1 MRAPVTHISLQDR
14 IQQVDPAKVRGLA
27 ESMTEIGLLHP
38 IVVNRT
44 TVSRQGVLEPGYVLI
59 SGAHRLEAA
68 KSLGWTEIDVTLS
81 DLSGWHA
88 ILAECDE
95 NLCGSHLTPSAR
107 ALFTRKRK
115 EAYEALHPETAYDAR
130 PGRGG
135 KCRQIGDNSA
145 PAERFTADTAA
156 RTGQS
161 ERVVQRD
168 AERGEKIAPEVLQ
181 EIQGT
186 DLDKGVVLD
195 RLAKQPSAEAQ
206 LAAIR
211 REQDAAEAHRRNRQS
226 DRNIALSEAASFA
239 DWLMARTDLNELP
252 QIISWLEG
260 CKPRD
265 VIAALRREAA

>member
-44 TVSRQGVLEPGYVLI
+44 TISRQGVLEPGYVLI

-115 EAYEALHPETAYDAR
+115 EAYEALHPETRHGATGN
-130 PGRGG
+130 GR
-135 KCRQIGDNSA
+135 
-145 PAERFTADTAA
+145 AESRKLCDSTRFTADTAA
-156 RTGQS
+156 RTGKS
-161 ERVVQRD
+161 ERAVQLD

-211 REQDAAEAHRRNRQS
+211 REQDTAEAHRRNRQS

-239 DWLMARTDLNELP
+239 DWLMARTDLTELP

>member
-1 MRAPVTHISLQDR
+1 MRAPVTHISSQDR
-14 IQQVDPAKVRGLA
+14 IQHVDPARVRGLA

-38 IVVNRT
+38 IVVSRT
-44 TVSRQGVLEPGYVLI
+44 TVSHHGMLEPGYNLI

-68 KSLGWTEIDVTLS
+68 KSLGWAEIDITLS

-115 EAYEALHPETAYDAR
+115 EAYEALHPETKN
-130 PGRGG
+130 GG
-135 KCRQIGDNSA
+135 DRRSSDRKLCELN
-145 PAERFTADTAA
+145 AERFTADTAA
-156 RTGQS
+156 KTGKS
-161 ERVVQRD
+161 ERAVQLD
-168 AERGEKIAPEVLQ
+168 AERAKKIAPEVLE

-186 DLDKGVVLD
+186 DLDKGIVLD
-195 RLAKQPSAEAQ
+195 RLAKEPSAEAQ

-239 DWLMARTDLNELP
+239 DWLMARTDLTELP

>member
-44 TVSRQGVLEPGYVLI
+44 TISRQGVLEPGYVLI

-115 EAYEALHPETAYDAR
+115 EAYEALHPETKH
-130 PGRGG
+130 GG
-135 KCRQIGDNSA
+135 ERASRQIGDLKCG
-145 PAERFTADTAA
+145 RFTADTATK
-156 RTGQS
+156 TGQS

-211 REQDAAEAHRRNRQS
+211 REQDTAEAHRRNRQS

-239 DWLMARTDLNELP
+239 DWLMARTDLTELP